1 MEFSFSDEP
10 KKASAPATKM
20 YSPKKRAGKESGGGS
35 DDRAQ
40 ETGAAVTPGA
50 RGKRG
55 RRTMS
60 TGSRIGIMF
69 SSFLFAGMLL
79 FTLTGY
85 ERISRA
91 YADVNTI
98 NREIESTQLRI
109 KALDVQ
115 IECAVTIQD
124 AQETAE
130 RYGMRYPTQSQY
142 VKIGS
147 SIPVFGQAPA
157 DDNPGNT
164 IGPDE
169 TPTGNDTQAPE
180 DDNPPADDTPSDD

>member
-10 KKASAPATKM
+10 KKGSAPATKM
-20 YSPKKRAGKESGGGS
+20 YSPKKRASQKPDGGA
-35 DDRAQ
+35 DDMAP
-40 ETGAAVTPGA
+40 ETGAAVPAGA
-50 RGKRG
+50 RGKRV
-55 RRTMS
+55 RRTVS
-60 TGSRIGIMF
+60 TGSRIGLMF
-69 SSFLFAGMLL
+69 SGFLFAGMLL

-98 NREIESTQLRI
+98 NREIDSTRLRI

-147 SIPVFGQAPA
+147 SIPISGQAPQ
-157 DDNPGNT
+157 DPIGNT
-164 IGPDE
+164 I
-169 TPTGNDTQAPE
+169 TPGDTLTDDDTQTPG
-180 DDNPPADDTPSDD
+180 DDSPPADDTPSDD